1 MDKHEIFIK
10 TLVITSST
18 DIKNT
23 FAWMNN
29 SFTEMGSL
37 KPGFLTRNFLGR
49 SALGVL
55 VNRKK
60 FEYSVSRCNNK
71 LPLCTNTTD

>member
-29 SFTEMGSL
+29 SFIDMGSL
-37 KPGFLTRNFLGR
+37 KPGFLARNFLG
-49 SALGVL
+49 
-55 VNRKK
+55 
-60 FEYSVSRCNNK
+60 
-71 LPLCTNTTD
+71 